1 MKKNNKQKKVIIG
14 GTFDVLHKGHYFL
27 LKKAFGLGHVTIG
40 ITSDEMAKKMKKR
53 KVKAFKERKQEIKNY
68 IEKNIKK
75 DFSLIKIEDR
85 FGPTLTKTFDYIVV
99 SPETYKTALMIN
111 KKRSKLNKKLIEI
124 VEIDFV
130 LAEDGKP
137 ISSTRILKNI
147 IDSNGKMV

>member
-27 LKKAFGLGHVTIG
+27 LKKAFSLGHVTIG